1 MKRLSLVLMS
11 VALVLGMAQCKK
23 NVEPIA
29 TGTTSGTMSIT
40 LDVDGGSKV
49 SVTPSTGVVSFQ
61 TGDKIYV
68 ASNGSYVGTLEH
80 NGTNFT
86 GTIDGATSGSP
97 LYFYFVGNRT
107 PSATPTTSMA
117 ISIFDQTEELPVISA
132 APSNEN
138 FSTSTYT
145 YTATL
150 LNKCALVKF
159 DVTTS
164 SSAPIIITGVNDVVT
179 VTFSSDGVGTFVS
192 SQSKGAIKMAK
203 DGNDEYWAIL
213 AGDQGDVA
221 ADGVAYSADLMYN
234 GTCGAIS
241 GISNNGY
248 LDGGISVTVSTAL
261 EGFSVASGTKVHF
274 APGNLQYLGTGTSGS
289 LTPKWRFAD
298 NQYDYMGNGSNG
310 NVKISGYSTYNTGS
324 NNATPTDADKQAA
337 RDLFGWGTSGGGDP
351 ETPPYMT
358 VNSNGSIYGGTSD
371 IAGTDKDWGVYI
383 GSSITNGY
391 GITGWRTLTNAE
403 HGYLFNTR
411 TGCST
416 INGVANAKFSK
427 ATVAGVFGVM
437 IFPDSFTWP
446 EGVSAPTANAIN
458 QTGNYTAGSYD
469 AAAWT
474 QLQAAGAV
482 FLPAAGNRYG
492 SSVGNAGSNG
502 YYWSSSI
509 VSSYTNSAYDVY
521 FYSGSFSP
529 QYDNNRCS
537 GNSVRLVF

>member
-11 VALVLGMAQCKK
+11 VALMLGMAQCKK
-23 NVEPIA
+23 NVEPVA

-97 LYFYFVGNRT
+97 LYFYFVGNKT
-107 PSATPTTSMA
+107 PSATPTTSMR

-138 FSTSTYT
+138 FSESTYT

-179 VTFSSDGVGTFVS
+179 VTFSSSGVGTFVS

-213 AGDQGDVA
+213 AGDQGDVD

-248 LDGGISVTVSTAL
+248 LDSGITVTVSTAMPY
-261 EGFSVASGTKVHF
+261 FTVNSSGKKVRF
-274 APGNLQYLGTGTSGS
+274 APGNLYTENGTYYLQENQYGYVASTATSGTKFDKYAQS
-289 LTPKWRFAD
+289 IVLGGGAFS
-298 NQYDYMGNGSNG
+298 GSETT
-310 NVKISGYSTYNTGS
+310 VSGYTG
-324 NNATPTDADKQAA
+324 NWYALA
-337 RDLFGWGTSGGGDP
+337 RDEWKYLLNVNNSSASDVGQRSDVVGTILSDKDA
-351 ETPPYMT
+351 YFMKCK
-358 VNSNGSIYGGTSD
+358 VNSVQ
-371 IAGTDKDWGVYI
+371 GV
-383 GSSITNGY
+383 
-391 GITGWRTLTNAE
+391 
-403 HGYLFNTR
+403 
-411 TGCST
+411 
-416 INGVANAKFSK
+416 V
-427 ATVAGVFGVM
+427 
-437 IFPDSFTWP
+437 IFPDGFAWDVTKMGTTPASLN
-446 EGVSAPTANAIN
+446 GY
-458 QTGNYTAGSYD
+458 TGNYTANSNYSLLN
-469 AAAWT
+469 WT
-474 QLQAAGAV
+474 AMEAAGCV
-482 FLPAAGNRYG
+482 FLPAAGGSGGNVG
-492 SSVGNAGSNG
+492 SSGG
-502 YYWSSSI
+502 YWSSTGGG
-509 VSSYTNSAYDVY
+509 Y
-521 FYSGSFSP
+521 
-529 QYDNNRCS
+529 
-537 GNSVRLVF
+537 RLVFNASSMNVSSNAYSFCVRLAAVVE